1 MRIVKYLMDRIFAAL
16 TWFGFVL
23 LVLMTIIIFSN
34 VFCRYLLNFSIAWA
48 DEVSLIFLIWFV
60 FIALAVGVRTRRMAA
75 IDMLTVLFPKAKWL
89 DLITAKIVD
98 VLTFCFGIVLV
109 NFGWDLIQI
118 GSYSTLASF
127 DLPSY
132 LEYIFIPVSGVLVM
146 YSALIHLFERKTALP
161 EADYLDTLFLKKAEP
176 NV

>member
-1 MRIVKYLMDRIFAAL
+1 MKTIKFVMDRVFTAL
-16 TWFGFVL
+16 AWFGFLL
-23 LVLMTIIIFSN
+23 LVLMTVLIFTN
-34 VFCRYLLNFSIAWA
+34 VFCRYVLNFSIAWA

-146 YSALIHLFERKTALP
+146 YSALVQFFESKSALP
-161 EADYLDTLFLKKAEP
+161 EVEYLDTLFLKKGEH

>member
-1 MRIVKYLMDRIFAAL
+1 
-16 TWFGFVL
+16 
-23 LVLMTIIIFSN
+23 
-34 VFCRYLLNFSIAWA
+34 VFCRYVLNFSIAWA

-60 FIALAVGVRTRRMAA
+60 FIALAIGVRTRRMAA
-75 IDMLTVLFPKAKWL
+75 IDMLTVLFPNAKWL
-89 DLITAKIVD
+89 DLISSKIVD

-146 YSALIHLFERKTALP
+146 YSALIQLFESKSALP
-161 EADYLDTLFLKKAEP
+161 EKDYLDTLFLKKAEP

>member
-1 MRIVKYLMDRIFAAL
+1 MRIIKYLMDRVFAAL

-60 FIALAVGVRTRRMAA
+60 FIALAVGVRTRKMAA
-75 IDMLTVLFPKAKWL
+75 IDFIIPFFPNAKWL

-146 YSALIHLFERKTALP
+146 YSALIQFFERRSALP
-161 EADYLDTLFLKKAEP
+161 EVDYLDTLFLKKAEP

>member
-1 MRIVKYLMDRIFAAL
+1 MKTIKFMMDRVFAAL

-23 LVLMTIIIFSN
+23 LVLMTILIFSN

-60 FIALAVGVRTRRMAA
+60 FIALAIGVRTRKMAS
-75 IDMLTVLFPKAKWL
+75 IDFITPFFPNARRL
-89 DLITAKIVD
+89 DLVTAKIVD
-98 VLTFCFGIVLV
+98 FLTFCFGIVLV

-146 YSALIHLFERKTALP
+146 YSALVQFFESRSALP
-161 EADYLDTLFLKKAEP
+161 EAEYLDTLFLKKGEP

>member
-1 MRIVKYLMDRIFAAL
+1 MRIIKYLMDRVFAAL
-16 TWFGFVL
+16 AWFAFAL
-23 LVLMTIIIFSN
+23 LILMTVLIFSN

-60 FIALAVGVRTRRMAA
+60 FIALAIGVRTRRMAA

-89 DLITAKIVD
+89 DLITTKIVD
-98 VLTFCFGIVLV
+98 FLTLCFGIVLV

-118 GSYSTLASF
+118 GAYSTLASF

-132 LEYIFIPVSGVLVM
+132 LEYIFIPVSGVLVV
-146 YSALIHLFERKTALP
+146 YSALIQLFESRSALP
-161 EADYLDTLFLKKAEP
+161 AEDYLDTLFLKKAEP